1 MLSRAAL
8 PLTRPNVLA
17 SAFRVSLALSAQ
29 RPRWYAQG
37 KGSTPYNLPESMQS
51 EESKTKKRKAT
62 KNTQPEQHSTEQ
74 PEFDTKAQ
82 PKTDAEASQPVSYR
96 HLSTLQFIKLNW
108 TSISNPFFLFL
119 SIVRSRRIPLEAT
132 P

>member
-1 MLSRAAL
+1 MLSRAVL

-17 SAFRVSLALSAQ
+17 SAFRASSALSAQ

-51 EESKTKKRKAT
+51 QEFQAKKRKAAQ
-62 KNTQPEQHSTEQ
+62 KSQDAQHSAEQ

-82 PKTDAEASQPVSYR
+82 PETDAEAAKPVSYR
-96 HLSTLQFIKLNW
+96 HLTILKFVKL
-108 TSISNPFFLFL
+108 
-119 SIVRSRRIPLEAT
+119 
-132 P
+132 

>member
-1 MLSRAAL
+1 MLSRAVL

-17 SAFRVSLALSAQ
+17 SAFRASSALSAQ

-37 KGSTPYNLPESMQS
+37 KGSTPYTLPESMQS
-51 EESKTKKRKAT
+51 QESKTKKRKAT
-62 KNTQPEQHSTEQ
+62 KNTQPEQHAAEQ

-82 PKTDAEASQPVSYR
+82 PETDAESAKPVSYR

-108 TSISNPFFLFL
+108 TPLSNPFLP
-119 SIVRSRRIPLEAT
+119 IV
-132 P
+132 